1 MHAKQHRY
9 LGSAVGWFVCTAVVI
24 GALAGCASTTPV
36 LDSKFKEAS
45 DSSKSAQRVVKQYPV
60 KGPLPQAAEL
70 QPAFASYLSG
80 GSGTSKS
87 SSASSSLVSSS
98 QGRGSQTGA
107 Q

>member
-1 MHAKQHRY
+1 MRADQNNY
-9 LGSAVGWFVCTAVVI
+9 LGLAAGRLVSAAMVI

-36 LDSKFKEAS
+36 LDSKFKEAT
-45 DSSKSAQRVVKQYPV
+45 DSSKSAQRVVKQYPA

-80 GSGTSKS
+80 DSGTSKPG
-87 SSASSSLVSSS
+87 SASSSSGSSS
-98 QGRGSQTGA
+98 QGKGSQTGV